1 MICKLFYCLF
11 ILVLFDKYCIAENGE
26 LIYRRVEHYEQFDE
40 QSDEKL
46 PNNWHKTNQTAE
58 CKNWF
63 QNVMEFF
70 FGEPD
75 EARGHPG
82 GLFNRMVNWIRK
94 GICRMNGTCPDEQP
108 NPTPD
113 FPSPV
118 LPSFP
123 ENVPPTEPDAEVI
136 PDEANDVH

>member
-1 MICKLFYCLF
+1 MVCKLFCCLY
-11 ILVLFDKYCIAENGE
+11 ILVLFDKYCIAENE
-26 LIYRRVEHYEQFDE
+26 PIYGRVEHYEQFDD
-40 QSDEKL
+40 QSGEKS
-46 PNNWHKTNQTAE
+46 PNNWHETNHTAE

-70 FGEPD
+70 FGEAD

-82 GLFNRMVNWIRK
+82 GLFTRMVSWIRK

-113 FPSPV
+113 FPSPA
-118 LPSFP
+118 LPSIP
-123 ENVPPTEPDAEVI
+123 EDVPPTEPDAEVI
-136 PDEANDVH
+136 PDETNDVQ